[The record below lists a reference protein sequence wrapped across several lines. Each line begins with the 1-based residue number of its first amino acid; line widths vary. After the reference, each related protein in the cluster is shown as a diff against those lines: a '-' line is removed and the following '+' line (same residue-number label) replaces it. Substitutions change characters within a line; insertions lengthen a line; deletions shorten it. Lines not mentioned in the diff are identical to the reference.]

1 MTVSIWVGSG
11 WVTKNGPMDNSAT
24 LGVKARCVRT
34 HAAVHL
40 TRRRQTVSD
49 SSEFRVILREQVV
62 GGQRR
67 RQRVT
72 DGAVRDGLKPRGTVD
87 AQPAADDTY
96 RRRQLTEP
104 LFNSVTGGCFA
115 SFIVVVITTPRN

>member
-24 LGVKARCVRT
+24 LGVKARCP

-40 TRRRQTVSD
+40 TRGRQTVSD

-62 GGQRR
+62 RGQRR
-67 RQRVT
+67 RRRVT

-96 RRRQLTEP
+96 RRRQKTEP